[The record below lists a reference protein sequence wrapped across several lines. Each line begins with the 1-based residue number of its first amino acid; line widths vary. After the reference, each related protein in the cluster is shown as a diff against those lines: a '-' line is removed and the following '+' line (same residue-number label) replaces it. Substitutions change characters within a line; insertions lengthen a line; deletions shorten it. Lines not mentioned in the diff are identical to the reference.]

1 MGSSHYDIMR
11 RTLHTGP
18 ILFLILA
25 AALLLYLGFARDLEG
40 NLSLLPGATNS
51 STTLNTE
58 PPDKPT
64 EKATPS
70 VSISGTR
77 IRVDVA
83 TTTLAVRK
91 GLSGRTRLE
100 EDEGMLF
107 IFPVPDIYRFWM
119 PDMNFPIDIIWIHDG
134 AVADISRNVSN
145 EFDSANPRFYSP
157 RSKVEQV
164 LEVNAGFAA
173 KHGISVGDP
182 VVLRNIF

>member
-1 MGSSHYDIMR
+1 MK
-11 RTLHTGP
+11 RTLYTGP

-25 AALLLYLGFARDLEG
+25 AALFLYLGFAKNLEG
-40 NLSLLPGATNS
+40 NLSLLPKAATS
-51 STTLNTE
+51 ST
-58 PPDKPT
+58 PSIPVAT
-64 EKATPS
+64 EKSTPS
-70 VSISGTR
+70 VSIRGTR
-77 IRVDVA
+77 IQVDVA

-107 IFPVPDIYRFWM
+107 IFSVPDIYRFWM

-134 AVADISRNVSN
+134 VVADISRNVSN
-145 EFDSANPRFYSP
+145 EFDPAAPVFYSP
-157 RSKVEQV
+157 RTKSEQV

-173 KHGISVGDP
+173 KHGIEIGDP

>member
-1 MGSSHYDIMR
+1 MK

-25 AALLLYLGFARDLEG
+25 IALLLYLGFAKNLEG
-40 NLSLLPGATNS
+40 NLSLLPKAATS
-51 STTLNTE
+51 
-58 PPDKPT
+58 PIPVVT
-64 EKATPS
+64 EKPTPS
-70 VSISGTR
+70 VSIHGTR

-83 TTTLAVRK
+83 TTTAAVRK

-107 IFPVPDIYRFWM
+107 IFSVPDIYRFWM
-119 PDMNFPIDIIWIHDG
+119 PDMNFPIDIIWVHDG
-134 AVADISRNVSN
+134 VVADISRNVSN
-145 EFDSANPRFYSP
+145 EFDPAKPVFYSP
-157 RSKVEQV
+157 RVKVEQV

-173 KHGISVGDP
+173 EHGIEVGDP